1 MNTFWKVNER
11 ILKDQIIYDMEKYFS
26 TFFICVQ
33 EKVQFAKCLNKS
45 YRKVEGKFA
54 KFKNNVAVGA
64 TLTYLKRLTN
74 HT

>member
-1 MNTFWKVNER
+1 MTWKNIFR
-11 ILKDQIIYDMEKYFS
+11 RFLSAYRKKYS
-26 TFFICVQ
+26 LQ
-33 EKVQFAKCLNKS
+33 CLNKS
-45 YRKVEGKFA
+45 YRKVEEKFA